1 MCLRPS
7 QLRDERALIRRLA
20 LRMTDG
26 LLIDRIS
33 ERRNQTQRN
42 SLLNKAKTHYL
53 ITTRSS
59 PLPGKT
65 AHFTYVI
72 TTRSSLLPVGP
83 T

>member
-1 MCLRPS
+1 MWLRPS

-33 ERRNQTQRN
+33 ERRKQTQRN
-42 SLLNKAKTHYL
+42 SLLNEAKTHYL
-53 ITTRSS
+53 ITTWSS

>member
-42 SLLNKAKTHYL
+42 SL
-53 ITTRSS
+53 IT
-59 PLPGKT
+59 
-65 AHFTYVI
+65 
-72 TTRSSLLPVGP
+72 
-83 T
+83 